1 MQFCIKFSTNTEKMQ
16 EGGKMD
22 LQSRY
27 DDLDNLIRNIDN
39 AIDEVEDKKY
49 MKDYID
55 DLNYIKYDL
64 ENELEEVAEKL
75 EEEQKREEI
84 QMNYEYERSV
94 IQMYENEEDEDIP
107 NLEKALELAEM
118 LAEQERERKWGIQMG
133 ENKYSEI
140 IKNYT
145 FEQLVYERSILDK
158 QKENLYIQDK
168 ELKEEFKRRLELNRG
183 KNLNNKEEK

>member
-1 MQFCIKFSTNTEKMQ
+1 
-16 EGGKMD
+16 MD
-22 LQSRY
+22 YQAIY

-39 AIDEVEDKKY
+39 AIDEIEDKKY
-49 MKDYID
+49 MKDHID
-55 DLNYIKYDL
+55 SLNYIKYDL
-64 ENELEEVAEKL
+64 ENDKEEVAEKL

-118 LAEQERERKWGIQMG
+118 LAEQERERKWGIQIG
-133 ENKYSEI
+133 ENRYSEI

>member
-1 MQFCIKFSTNTEKMQ
+1 MME
-16 EGGKMD
+16 
-22 LQSRY
+22 
-27 DDLDNLIRNIDN
+27 
-39 AIDEVEDKKY
+39 
-49 MKDYID
+49 
-55 DLNYIKYDL
+55 
-64 ENELEEVAEKL
+64 
-75 EEEQKREEI
+75 
-84 QMNYEYERSV
+84 
-94 IQMYENEEDEDIP
+94 
-107 NLEKALELAEM
+107 
-118 LAEQERERKWGIQMG
+118 

>member
-118 LAEQERERKWGIQMG
+118 LAEQERERKWGIQME

>member
-1 MQFCIKFSTNTEKMQ
+1 
-16 EGGKMD
+16 MD
-22 LQSRY
+22 YQDRY
-27 DDLDNLIRNIDN
+27 DELDNIVRTLDML
-39 AIDEVEDKKY
+39 VEDLNDKY
-49 MKDYID
+49 YID
-55 DLNYIKYDL
+55 WINDIKYEA
-64 ENELEEVAEKL
+64 ENELAEVSEKL
-75 EEEQKREEI
+75 EEEQRREEI

-118 LAEQERERKWGIQMG
+118 LAEQERERKWGIQME

>member
-1 MQFCIKFSTNTEKMQ
+1 MQFCIKFSTNTEEMQ

-94 IQMYENEEDEDIP
+94 I
-107 NLEKALELAEM
+107 
-118 LAEQERERKWGIQMG
+118 
-133 ENKYSEI
+133 
-140 IKNYT
+140 
-145 FEQLVYERSILDK
+145 
-158 QKENLYIQDK
+158 
-168 ELKEEFKRRLELNRG
+168 
-183 KNLNNKEEK
+183 